1 MTQTQPSTLEEEDV
15 LLRGGGSEDLRGW
28 GGGVLGKQGVVAEG
42 WVGVAE
48 GEVGD
53 AGVKGTRQ
61 NG

>member
-1 MTQTQPSTLEEEDV
+1 M
-15 LLRGGGSEDLRGW
+15 
-28 GGGVLGKQGVVAEG
+28 GKQGVVAEG